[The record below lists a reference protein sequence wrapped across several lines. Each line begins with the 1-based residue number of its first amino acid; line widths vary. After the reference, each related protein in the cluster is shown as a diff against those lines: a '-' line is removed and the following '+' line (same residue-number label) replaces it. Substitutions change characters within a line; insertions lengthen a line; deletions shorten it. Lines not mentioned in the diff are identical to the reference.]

1 MATLKHDGSFEKT
14 LIKNHFNCSPELF
27 IRDDMKKTSLCIQQ
41 ELETHHHKYP
51 IGCSESYFES
61 KINELT
67 HHNEIVTFGVL
78 LPITSREL
86 TKPEKCIEN
95 FSNLLKSLAETSQ
108 QDIQYRISGTRYQI
122 KIYIGIDKDGHLFL
136 NNSAEKIFYNH
147 GFIDI
152 DITKFDYFPGSTC
165 DIWRELSRKAY
176 KENWDYIVLFE
187 NDIIIK
193 TNGWMNKFHKTY
205 LEISIQKKVPCNFG
219 CVTFTDITFPGFPA
233 FPVISRVHLDTF
245 NGDIIPQQKFQI
257 QDVYTYLFQLYRRW
271 GCSIILHDVEIQK
284 IDVDQRY
291 EKWYHSDWKFD
302 VLNNSV
308 DRVEKWLNNNNKTP
322 IQKLLTLDI
331 VVPSYRVDFK
341 YLDPIINLEIPVT
354 MSTIIYIIIDD
365 PNSSNIILLKKLY
378 EKDPFIRILVN
389 KPNLGASLSRNRGL
403 YESNADYILFLDDDV
418 TPEKDILFECEK
430 VIKEHPT
437 ACGFIGSSKFPP
449 ANESIFKSAV
459 VLSGVTFFWEIAE
472 IWDNDI
478 PWGIA
483 GNLLIRSYKDDI
495 LFDSSFPKTGGGED
509 IDFCLKK
516 GNFFIKNVENGK
528 GFQGAPN
535 VKVTHHWWN
544 DGKRYYWRFYKW
556 AKGDGALIKMH
567 PNLTY
572 NDIVPNSAE
581 FLLGTT
587 FILFITVIISSLITV
602 FYDIEIINIFTI
614 LIFLSVPHVIISN
627 FIFDI
632 HLHLIIQPFKRVPT
646 IRGYRY
652 ILAIFESS
660 MIRMTNEFG
669 RLMGH
674 IERKEWNY
682 IGKRFD
688 WFAKKN
694 GGTMNDEISTNS
706 RKFFIWVSLMVFSS
720 SVLLIVISESP
731 M

>member
-1 MATLKHDGSFEKT
+1 
-14 LIKNHFNCSPELF
+14 
-27 IRDDMKKTSLCIQQ
+27 
-41 ELETHHHKYP
+41 
-51 IGCSESYFES
+51 
-61 KINELT
+61 
-67 HHNEIVTFGVL
+67 
-78 LPITSREL
+78 
-86 TKPEKCIEN
+86 
-95 FSNLLKSLAETSQ
+95 
-108 QDIQYRISGTRYQI
+108 
-122 KIYIGIDKDGHLFL
+122 
-136 NNSAEKIFYNH
+136 
-147 GFIDI
+147 
-152 DITKFDYFPGSTC
+152 
-165 DIWRELSRKAY
+165 
-176 KENWDYIVLFE
+176 
-187 NDIIIK
+187 
-193 TNGWMNKFHKTY
+193 MNKFHKTY